1 MSKPPMVDP
10 EFAFDPTDQSK
21 TQDFAFMAKIRKERP
36 VCRPTEGVVLTTRYE
51 DTALGFRDNK
61 TFSAVGDM
69 RAPGVIVPLDESFMG
84 ELDPPYHTR
93 VRRVMAR
100 VFTRRGAL
108 AAEDWTR
115 AEVKR
120 RLEALAARD
129 EADLMKDF
137 AMIVPGAVSAHVMGI
152 PESLH
157 DQLMRWCSD
166 VLHSS
171 WPSTGRTERGVGLAA
186 SFPELAACVDGLIRE
201 REEAGDAAPPGLLTV
216 MVQAEDEE
224 GRVISAH
231 HARTLV
237 VNMLAGSL
245 SASFMLGN
253 LLYRLLT
260 DASFDATLRQEP
272 AKIPA
277 AVDESLR
284 IESPVTFLFR
294 RARHDTVIG
303 GCPVHAGEQL
313 MLGMAAANRDE
324 SVYPDADQFRLDRET
339 PKAHLA
345 FGLGPHV
352 CLGNHLTWMI
362 GRVVLEELLARFAPG
377 QIRLADGFR
386 WECVDHIQ
394 EYGPERLL
402 VRIGR

>member
-1 MSKPPMVDP
+1 
-10 EFAFDPTDQSK
+10 
-21 TQDFAFMAKIRKERP
+21 
-36 VCRPTEGVVLTTRYE
+36 
-51 DTALGFRDNK
+51 
-61 TFSAVGDM
+61 
-69 RAPGVIVPLDESFMG
+69 
-84 ELDPPYHTR
+84 
-93 VRRVMAR
+93 
-100 VFTRRGAL
+100 
-108 AAEDWTR
+108 
-115 AEVKR
+115 
-120 RLEALAARD
+120 
-129 EADLMKDF
+129 
-137 AMIVPGAVSAHVMGI
+137 MIVPGAVAAHVMGI

-157 DQLMRWCSD
+157 DRLMRWCSD

-171 WPSTGRTERGVGLAA
+171 WPSTGRTERGEGLAA
-186 SFPELAACVDGLIRE
+186 SFPELADCVDGLIRE
-201 REEAGDAAPPGLLTV
+201 REAAGAAAPPGLLTV
-216 MVQAEDEE
+216 MVQAEDEQ
-224 GRVISAH
+224 GRVISAQ

-253 LLYRLLT
+253 LLHRLLT
-260 DASFDATLRQEP
+260 DAGFDATLRAQP
-272 AKIPA
+272 DKIPA

-284 IESPVTFLFR
+284 LESPVTFLFR
-294 RARHDTVIG
+294 RARQDTKIG
-303 GCPVHAGEQL
+303 GCPVHAGEQI

-394 EYGPERLL
+394 EYGPEKLL
-402 VRIGR
+402 VTIGR

>member
-1 MSKPPMVDP
+1 MSKAPVHP

-21 TQDFAFMAKIRKERP
+21 TQDFEFMAKIRRECP
-36 VCRPTEGVVLTTRYE
+36 IVRPTENVVLTTRYE
-51 DTALGFRDNK
+51 DTALAFRDAK

-69 RAPGVIVPLDESFMG
+69 RAPGVVVPLEESFMG
-84 ELDPPYHTR
+84 ELDAPLHTR
-93 VRRVMAR
+93 IRKVLAR

-115 AEVKR
+115 DRVRK
-120 RLEALAARD
+120 RLEGLAARD
-129 EADLMKDF
+129 RADLMKEF
-137 AMIVPGAVSAHVMGI
+137 AMIVPGSVAAHVMGI
-152 PESLH
+152 PEELH
-157 DQLMRWCSD
+157 DRLMGWCSD

-171 WPSTGRTERGVGLAA
+171 WPATGKTERGEGLEK
-186 SFPELAACVDGLIRE
+186 SFPELSACVDAMIRE
-201 REEAGDAAPPGLLTV
+201 REAAGDAAPPGLLTV
-216 MVQAEDEE
+216 MVQASDEQ

-253 LLYRLLT
+253 LLHRLLT
-260 DASFDATLRQEP
+260 DPEFEAALRREP

-284 IESPVTFLFR
+284 LEAPVTFLFR
-294 RARHDTVIG
+294 RARHDTEIG
-303 GCPVHAGEQL
+303 GCPILAGEQI

-324 SVYPDADQFRLDRET
+324 AVYPDADQFRLDRET

-362 GRVVLEELLARFAPG
+362 GRVVLEEFLARFAPG
-377 QIRLADGFR
+377 RVRLVDGFE

-394 EYGPERLL
+394 EYGPEALP